1 MNNNS
6 TIPDRAQAFVIY
18 GEPASKANSRKA
30 VLIGGKPRFIKS
42 KKALDYAEDF
52 QRQIRQYLNLQLLK
66 GQVVVHI
73 KIWYASRRPDLDE
86 SLILDLL
93 QGHVYENDR
102 QVKEKHI
109 FWGLDKSNPRSE
121 INVWTI
127 S

>member
-1 MNNNS
+1 MVNRQAKLILAKQS
-6 TIPDRAQAFVIY
+6 DRRKTKIY
-18 GEPASKANSRKA
+18 Q
-30 VLIGGKPRFIKS
+30 IKKS
-42 KKALDYAEDF
+42 VDYAEDF

-73 KIWYASRRPDLDE
+73 KSYASRRPDLDE

-109 FWGLDKSNPRSE
+109 FWG
-121 INVWTI
+121 
-127 S
+127 